1 MPNVIYSGY
10 LDVAT
15 SSVPYAITD
24 MNESFTNI
32 NDVKTKLLQFADGGV
47 TSSSVFAQGDNSQY
61 QSIPNPLKS
70 DNLPSQSQIAFN
82 ADSGVGIGSNL
93 FNGETA
99 VLAPNGHF
107 QTNNYMKI
115 AAPNSASLYLHMRPN
130 SDDIGMQGT
139 RYNYNNGVLF
149 EHSFND
155 SICPAKWWFDNDGI
169 AYFAHGANFNV
180 KLGFIPKNTR
190 SFNYIGELL
199 PLKLYAIQAVPSFA
213 SGTVKDAAG
222 GAAPNRRI
230 AAFKRS
236 NYRLAGSTLSGS
248 DGSYTM
254 PLFAAKGEQL
264 FFVCLDDD
272 SAPDFEAQIYDRIT
286 VS

>member
-1 MPNVIYSGY
+1 MPSVIYSGY

-32 NDVKTKLLQFADGGV
+32 NDAKPRLLNYAVGSI
-47 TSSSVFAQGDNSQY
+47 TSTVDISFVDNSKY
-61 QSIPNPLKS
+61 QSIPNPTKS
-70 DNLPSQSQIAFN
+70 GSLPSQSQIAFN

-93 FNGETA
+93 FNGA
-99 VLAPNGHF
+99 VANLVSNGYF
-107 QTNNYMKI
+107 ATNSYMQI
-115 AAPNSASLYLHMRPN
+115 AAPNSPSLYFHMRNN
-130 SDDIGMQGT
+130 SRDVNINGT
-139 RYNYNNGVLF
+139 RYNYNNGVFF
-149 EHSFND
+149 EHNFSD
-155 SICPAKWWFDNDGI
+155 GICPAKWWFDNDGI
-169 AYFAHGANFNV
+169 AYFVHGANFNV
-180 KLGFIPKNTR
+180 KLGYFPKNTQ
-190 SFNYIGELL
+190 SFNYIGELQ
-199 PLKLYAIQAVPSFA
+199 PLKLYAIQATPSFA

-222 GAAPNRRI
+222 GPAPNRKI

-236 NYRLAGSTLSGS
+236 DYRLVGSTLSAS

-272 SAPDFEAQIYDRIT
+272 PAPDFEAQIYDRIT